1 MKRLAILTVF
11 TCLALI
17 STGCDALPGAVPP
30 SSSPQSPT
38 AEPAPPALTTE
49 ASVVRVID
57 GDTIEVDIAGSLY
70 KVRYIG
76 IDTPETVH
84 PTRGEEPYGK
94 AAYAKNKELVEGKVV
109 RLEKDV
115 SETDKYGRLLRYV
128 WVGGLFV
135 NAELVKLGYAQV
147 ATYPP
152 DVKYQ
157 DIFLKLQ
164 REARETGRGLWASQ
178 PSQAITQGRYVGSI
192 QSDKYHYPNCYWAQQ
207 IKPENLI
214 WFSSAKEALDMGY
227 VPCKVCGPPTSD

>member
-1 MKRLAILTVF
+1 
-11 TCLALI
+11 
-17 STGCDALPGAVPP
+17 
-30 SSSPQSPT
+30 
-38 AEPAPPALTTE
+38 
-49 ASVVRVID
+49 
-57 GDTIEVDIAGSLY
+57 
-70 KVRYIG
+70 
-76 IDTPETVH
+76 
-84 PTRGEEPYGK
+84 
-94 AAYAKNKELVEGKVV
+94 VEGKVV

-128 WVGGLFV
+128 WVGDLFV
-135 NAELVKLGYAQV
+135 NAELVRLGYAQV

-178 PSQAITQGRYVGSI
+178 PAQIITQGRYVGSI

-214 WFSSAKEALDMGY
+214 WFLSAKEALDMGY